1 MTVAQLDALY
11 PEVDAP
17 KAAQPTGDG
26 ADLLAL
32 KARFG

>member
-11 PEVDAP
+11 PEVGGP
-17 KAAQPTGDG
+17 QAAQPTGDG
-26 ADLLAL
+26 ADLLDL